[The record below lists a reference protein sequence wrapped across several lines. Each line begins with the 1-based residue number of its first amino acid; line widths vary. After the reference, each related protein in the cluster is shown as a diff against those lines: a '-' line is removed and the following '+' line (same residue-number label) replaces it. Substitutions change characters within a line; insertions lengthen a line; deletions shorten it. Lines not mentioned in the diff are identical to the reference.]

1 MQVKQ
6 TDKEIIIK
14 ISAETN
20 SAYIERILKYIHSI
34 EKSELIHNS
43 NIKNAFGAWE
53 GNESAE
59 ELAKSI
65 RDSRTINR
73 EIEEL

>member
-1 MQVKQ
+1 MRVEQ

-20 SAYIERILKYIHSI
+20 SADIERILKYIHSL
-34 EKSELIHNS
+34 EKSELTHNS
-43 NIKNAFGAWE
+43 SIKNAFGAWE
-53 GNESAE
+53 GNETAE

-65 RDSRTINR
+65 RDSRTLNR
-73 EIEEL
+73 EIEEF

>member
-1 MQVKQ
+1 MKVEQ

-20 SAYIERILKYIHSI
+20 SAVIERILKYINSI
-34 EKSELIHNS
+34 EKPQLTSNS
-43 NIKNAFGAWE
+43 DIKNAFGAWE
-53 GNESAE
+53 GKETAE
-59 ELAKSI
+59 ELAKLI
-65 RDSRTINR
+65 RDSRTLNW

>member
-1 MQVKQ
+1 MQVEQ

-20 SAYIERILKYIHSI
+20 SEVIERILKYINSI
-34 EKSELIHNS
+34 EKSELTNNS
-43 NIKNAFGAWE
+43 DIKNAFGAWE
-53 GNESAE
+53 GKETAE
-59 ELAKSI
+59 ELAKLI
-65 RDSRTINR
+65 RDSRTLNR